1 MQTETIDLSK
11 FEARLAAMSA
21 DERKALFADVEATQ
35 AEHKRRSDEIKR
47 QAQEYREQR
56 EAELKATAT
65 HHNRMLCRT
74 IEAMSDE
81 VRASWMLDCERPVR
95 AVESTRG

>member
-1 MQTETIDLSK
+1 MQAEAIDLTGLES
-11 FEARLAAMSA
+11 RLAAMTA

-35 AEHKRRSDEIKR
+35 AEHKRRSDDIAR
-47 QAQEYREQR
+47 RAQEYREQR

-74 IEAMSDE
+74 LEAMSDE
-81 VRASWMLDCERPVR
+81 VRANWR
-95 AVESTRG
+95 AGETS